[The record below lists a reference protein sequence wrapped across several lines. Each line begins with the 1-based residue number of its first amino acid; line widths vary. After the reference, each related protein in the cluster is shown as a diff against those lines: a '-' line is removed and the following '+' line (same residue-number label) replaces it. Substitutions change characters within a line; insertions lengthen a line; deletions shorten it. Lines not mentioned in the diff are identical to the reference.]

1 MLNRNLDACETIFK
15 SENDILRHLNHC
27 FDLFEYHLAWSE
39 GNYHIEIS
47 RKKFKKQ
54 IIVNSFSIFTYQPI
68 LKRGLN

>member
-1 MLNRNLDACETIFK
+1 MLDRNLDAYEIIFK
-15 SENDILRHLNHC
+15 RVNDILRHLSHC

-54 IIVNSFSIFTYQPI
+54 IIVNFFFYFYI
-68 LKRGLN
+68 